1 MHLQLAQNARFGDP
15 HPARLHLLQGF
26 WQTPRND
33 LRICVKSLSVY
44 LGGVSKD
51 FIKDLRESG
60 ELPYYKVRKTIYY
73 PPWHPQGGLRRGAR
87 IYRITINANIRCSV
101 GLLQIS
107 WDFKHPWCFYKRT
120 QISRIYRI
128 TINANIRCSMGLRQI
143 SWDFKHLWCFW
154 RRTRIT
160 RIYRITINDNIRCSA
175 VIREISKHRR
185 CFLSVVIRKIRVI
198 RVQKK

>member
-1 MHLQLAQNARFGDP
+1 MRFQHLWCFYKR
-15 HPARLHLLQGF
+15 
-26 WQTPRND
+26 T
-33 LRICVKSLSVY
+33 RIY
-44 LGGVSKD
+44 
-51 FIKDLRESG
+51 
-60 ELPYYKVRKTIYY
+60 
-73 PPWHPQGGLRRGAR
+73 R
-87 IYRITINANIRCSV
+87 IYRITAGTIHHSQWVYDSHYFPLVSGSIIVIRE
-101 GLLQIS
+101 IS
-107 WDFKHPWCFYKRT
+107 NTGGVSSQWSFVRFVWFVFKKNSRVFWDFKHPWCFYKRT
-120 QISRIYRI
+120 RISRIYRI
-128 TINANIRCSMGLRQI
+128 TISANIRCSMGLRQI